1 MDERGLADTNT
12 SGGRHATG
20 EISACNRSG
29 NKLGFSNLEIKEESG
44 KLRVKA
50 AAPYAFD
57 KDLFWDN
64 LKTIPN
70 WQNEVEVNPTV
81 QKTGVYGYYTVQ
93 AGDTLSKLAKAHL
106 GDAKRCMEIFNLN
119 KDVLKNPD
127 LIKVGQ
133 MIRLPPK

>member
-1 MDERGLADTNT
+1 MPTLSEAVMLQEKYQPAI
-12 SGGRHATG
+12 
-20 EISACNRSG
+20 ELG
-29 NKLGFSNLEIKEESG
+29 NKLGFSNLEIKEEGG

-50 AAPYAFD
+50 TAPYAFD
-57 KDLFWDN
+57 KDLFWDK

-70 WQNEVEVNPTV
+70 WQNEVEVNLTV
-81 QKTGVYGYYTVQ
+81 QKTDVYGYYTVQ

-106 GDAKRCMEIFNLN
+106 GDAKRYMEIFNLN

-133 MIRLPPK
+133 KIQLPSK